1 MNTHLALREAREH
14 LHKLEDTRESILLKS
29 ATEGRSLTPAEAKD
43 LEGLAAK
50 IRKAAD
56 RVGEIEDS
64 ISLGE
69 TIKRRAVP
77 VEPQGR
83 VFNSFGE
90 QLAAVIRAGTPG
102 GQVDPK
108 LYELAPSGMGETVP
122 SDGGFLVES
131 AFASEIFRRAYD
143 TGAVAKLCR
152 RMPIGPGRNGIK
164 LPYVDETSRA
174 TGSRWGGIQ
183 VYRAAEA
190 DTVTA
195 KKPKI
200 ARLEVEL
207 QKLMG
212 LCYLT
217 EELMQDATALEQ
229 FVTDGFNEEI
239 GFTLDD
245 ELIAGNGIARCL
257 GILNSAAK
265 ISVSKESGQAAAT
278 IEYENI
284 VNMWSRLWAGGRR
297 NSVWFINQDIE
308 PQLMTLVQVIGT
320 GGVPVY
326 LPPGGASAEPYGR
339 IFGRPVIPIEQCK
352 TLGTEG
358 DIILA
363 DMSQYLLIDKPPK
376 TDTSMHVRFVYDEM
390 AFRFVYRVNG
400 QPLWKSALTPANG
413 TNTVSP
419 FITLET
425 RA

>member
-1 MNTHLALREAREH
+1 MNTRLALREAREH

-56 RVGEIEDS
+56 RVSEVEDS

-83 VFNSFGE
+83 VFGSFGE
-90 QLAAVIRAGTPG
+90 QLSAVIRAGMPG

-122 SDGGFLVES
+122 SDGGFLVEHE
-131 AFASEIFRRAYD
+131 FAAEIFRRAYE

-152 RMPIGPGRNGIK
+152 PMPIGQGRNGIK
-164 LPYVDETSRA
+164 LPYVDETSSA

-195 KKPKI
+195 KRAKI
-200 ARLEVEL
+200 GRLELEL

-217 EELMQDATALEQ
+217 EELMQDTTALER
-229 FVTDGFNEEI
+229 FVTDGFSEEI
-239 GFTLDD
+239 AFTLDD
-245 ELIAGNGIARCL
+245 ELIAGNGTGRCL

-265 ISVSKESGQAAAT
+265 IAVSKESGQAANT

-284 VNMWSRLWAGGRR
+284 VNMWSRMWARSRR
-297 NSVWFINQDIE
+297 NAVWFINQDIE

-320 GGVPVY
+320 GGVPIY
-326 LPPGGASAEPYGR
+326 LPPGGASADPYGR

-363 DMSQYLLIDKPPK
+363 DMSQYLLIDKPPR
-376 TDTSMHVRFVYDEM
+376 TDTSMHVRFVYDEL

-400 QPLWKSALTPANG
+400 QPLWKSELTPANG

-419 FITLET
+419 FITLAT
-425 RA
+425 RS